1 MLIEYS
7 DSNVNNENNS
17 GMILED
23 IFNYRREIIQKYF
36 GMQIDMEIVLKCEY
50 KPITS
55 HDNRFCSVDPW
66 TPNQDFGW
74 W

>member
-7 DSNVNNENNS
+7 VSNVNNENNS

-36 GMQIDMEIVLKCEY
+36 GMQIDMEIVLKCE
-50 KPITS
+50 
-55 HDNRFCSVDPW
+55 
-66 TPNQDFGW
+66 
-74 W
+74 